1 MTHRDERK
9 MRQGIKPRIPAEY
22 VRAAWD
28 LRRPSSQT
36 RILFLGG
43 TGSGSEG
50 FDWLANQQDTGDD
63 NSQLRIVEETAPARL
78 LTRRLYNT
86 FSVFSER
93 QLRGPVLAGDHVE
106 NGRFLGMT
114 ATIDAYSIAVQPRVA
129 PVRHQSLH
137 RSEERRVGKE
147 CRSRWS
153 PYH

>member
-36 RILFLGG
+36 RIPFLGG

-78 LTRRLYNT
+78 VTAQ
-86 FSVFSER
+86 VER
-93 QLRGPVLAGDHVE
+93 GQFVRAYQDAKALVDRHPEKASAHFALSYVLRYGGA
-106 NGRFLGMT
+106 
-114 ATIDAYSIAVQPRVA
+114 I
-129 PVRHQSLH
+129 
-137 RSEERRVGKE
+137 EESARE
-147 CRSRWS
+147 CD
-153 PYH
+153 